1 MSYLSIGEFAEA
13 IGKTT
18 QTIRNWDKSGYLKPA
33 KIGLGGHRY
42 YTQSQV
48 DNYLGKKK
56 ISSCEFE
63 CRKII
68 GYCRVSTQKQR
79 ENLDRQV
86 DCVRSY
92 CSAHGYQFEII
103 TDIGSG
109 INYDKKGLNQLIEE
123 VLNNNVDRVVIMY
136 KDRLVRFGFPLLKN
150 IFNHFNTEIEI
161 IDNTEKTE
169 QEELIDDL
177 VQIITVFG
185 ARISGK
191 RAHKAKEIAKQL
203 KEGD

>member
-1 MSYLSIGEFAEA
+1 MSYLSIGEFAAA

-18 QTIRNWDKSGYLKPA
+18 QTIRNCDNSGHLKPA

-42 YTQSQV
+42 YTQEQV
-48 DNYLGKKK
+48 DRYLGKKSYIK
-56 ISSCEFE
+56 EEFHY
-63 CRKII
+63 RKTI
-68 GYCRVSTQKQR
+68 GYCRVSTQKQK
-79 ENLDRQV
+79 ENLDRQIE
-86 DCVRSY
+86 CVRSY
-92 CSAHGYQFEII
+92 CSANGYQFEII

-123 VLNNNVDRVVIMY
+123 VLNNNVEKVVIMY
-136 KDRLVRFGFPLLKN
+136 KDRLVRFGFNLLKN

-191 RAHKAKEIAKQL
+191 RAHKAKEIIEEL
-203 KEGD
+203 KGSD

>member
-1 MSYLSIGEFAEA
+1 MLYLSIGEFAKA

-18 QTIRNWDKSGYLKPA
+18 QTVRNWDNSGYLKPA

-42 YTQSQV
+42 YTQEQV
-48 DNYLGKKK
+48 DRYFGKNKHINFDINY
-56 ISSCEFE
+56 
-63 CRKII
+63 RKII
-68 GYCRVSTQKQR
+68 GYCRVSTQKQK

-86 DCVRSY
+86 ECVRNY
-92 CSAHGYQFEII
+92 CSANGYQFEII

-109 INYDKKGLNQLIEE
+109 INYDKKGLNKLIEE
-123 VLNNNVDRVVIMY
+123 VLSNNVEKVVIMY
-136 KDRLVRFGFPLLKN
+136 KDRLVRFGFNLLKN

-191 RAHKAKEIAKQL
+191 RAYKAKEIINEL
-203 KEGD
+203 KGSD

>member
-13 IGKTT
+13 VGKTT
-18 QTIRNWDKSGYLKPA
+18 QTIRNWDNSGYLKSA

-42 YTQSQV
+42 YTQEQV
-48 DNYLGKKK
+48 DKYLGKKSYIK
-56 ISSCEFE
+56 EEFNY
-63 CRKII
+63 RKII
-68 GYCRVSTQKQR
+68 GYCRVSTQKQK

-86 DCVRSY
+86 ECVRSY
-92 CSAHGYQFEII
+92 CAAHGYQFEII

-109 INYDKKGLNQLIEE
+109 INYDKKGLNTLIEE
-123 VLNNNVDRVVIMY
+123 VLNNNVEKVVIMY
-136 KDRLVRFGFPLLKN
+136 KDRLVRFGFSLLQN

-191 RAHKAKEIAKQL
+191 RAHKAKEIVEQL
-203 KEGD
+203 KGSD